1 MHLYETGN
9 EVEYCSLQ
17 KLGDSS
23 VISNILILI
32 TPLNLLFKK

>member
-9 EVEYCSLQ
+9 EVEYCSLL
-17 KLGDSS
+17 KLWDSS

-32 TPLNLLFKK
+32 TPLNLLLKK